1 MRHHQQPASAT
12 WFLENLEPRLLL
24 SASTDSPYLLAAPM
38 TDDWTVYAGL
48 VVDEPIGQSV
58 FDDLGAGGFD
68 GPVDRYLRGVQA
80 RIEALLAADPQADVT
95 RASPSEYFARVTREG
110 LVQIDAFVQEVTPAV
125 LQGLK
130 AAGLRVELSNPGMRV
145 VEGWAHYSLLDD
157 LAAVPGVGLV
167 ALPSYGMTNT
177 GSVTSDG
184 DWILKADDLRSA
196 FGVSGQGVRVGV
208 ISNGIANWTD
218 ARDSGDLP
226 TTLTYSALGTG
237 DEGTAM
243 LEIVYDLAPGA
254 DLYFHPASTAAQ
266 MTDAIDWLTD
276 EGVDVIVDD
285 LTFYLAGSGAG
296 SQSYFTDGP
305 STAVAAAAQAAV
317 DSGIVYVTCAGN
329 WQLSDIWDSQSVKSH
344 WQGQFSDP
352 NADGWLD
359 FVPGDRGNTFTL
371 GGHQSL
377 QVNLQWSDPWPGSA
391 NNYDLYLFNNNYT
404 QVLWSSTL
412 AQTGTQY
419 PWEGWN
425 ITYNLDPPIVVNLA
439 IGRVSGQARQLEM
452 FVATAGPTGS
462 HSSGLQ
468 YAEGD
473 TLASQ
478 QAVEEVMTVG
488 AVDAGDSGWDT
499 VEPFS
504 SWGPSRIYTDLGNTQ
519 SWISRQSLDM
529 VAIDRVDT
537 SIGGTVHFD
546 NPFIGTSAAAPHVA
560 ALAALLLQVNPGLT
574 PAGVS
579 QALNATAVD
588 LTAYGSGYDEASGW
602 GRADGLGAA
611 YKVYTPDTPDLQ
623 ADSDTGISSTDN
635 ITMDTTPTFVGTV
648 PAGSYVR
655 LYVDDELEGT
665 QDLGAQVTAYS
676 ITTAAL
682 AEGSHLVTVRL
693 GVDSSTP
700 TGNLSYE
707 SDELQIWIDTTAPTA
722 TISEISTPRSDAV
735 QTAAID
741 FGESIG
747 DFSVAA
753 LSLRRDGGSNL
764 LTSSQTPTTTDQR
777 HWTVPNLAGLTGR
790 AGAYELKLTA
800 AGSQITDVAGN
811 PLAGDAVEEWL
822 MDTITGTSG
831 ADTVTLSGSTA
842 QVVTTSD
849 SYAVDLG
856 DFAEY
861 PLNFKGGDGID
872 ELTVDLINGNPVP
885 EGGVAFDGEGGS
897 DTLSIEGGTGNESVE
912 LGAGQATVNSGPAIS
927 YSSTE
932 TLTMTLGGGENNTVS
947 IADDLGQVALM
958 IYGEGGGKSILTCE
972 DPDYADQVTLTLK
985 ESAARVEIDSTLKVD
1000 ALVMEEGA
1008 AAKLTSGGSKVLYT
1022 KTLSI
1027 AETEGVPTA
1036 RLDLTDNDLIVDY
1049 TGGTQGQ
1056 PSAQL
1061 EAVKRW
1067 ITAGYASMTW
1077 AGNGIVS
1084 TTAAAAPI
1092 TYGLGYAQ
1100 NDMFLFGPYEEFDG
1114 FDVDLSTIL
1123 VKFTYNGDVNLDGC
1137 VDDND
1142 VTILNLYYDGGAT
1155 GGHYWHQG
1163 DIFLYDGL
1171 IDDNDVTIL
1180 NLTYGS
1186 GWKWG
1191 PRL

>member
-1 MRHHQQPASAT
+1 M
-12 WFLENLEPRLLL
+12 LL
-24 SASTDSPYLLAAPM
+24 SVSTESVCGTPFPLTHESGEPGVWVGDLPLDGPTLVPDLMPAPGAK
-38 TDDWTVYAGL
+38 D
-48 VVDEPIGQSV
+48 VVDGVVSHGLSGI
-58 FDDLGAGGFD
+58 
-68 GPVDRYLRGVQA
+68 VDRIKELKK
-80 RIEALLAADPQADVT
+80 ADPLADLS
-95 RASPSEYFARVTREG
+95 RASPSEYIARVTADG
-110 LVQIDAFVQEVTPAV
+110 MVQIYAWVDEVTPAV
-125 LQGLK
+125 LQGLGG
-130 AAGLRVELSNPGMRV
+130 AGLRVELSSAALRV
-145 VEGWAHYSLLDD
+145 VQGWVHYTMVEGLADVAGVVQVSL
-157 LAAVPGVGLV
+157 PG
-167 ALPSYGMTNT
+167 YGMTNT
-177 GSVTSDG
+177 GSVNTAGDG
-184 DWILKADDLRSA
+184 ILNADEVRAA
-196 FGVSGQGVRVGV
+196 FGATGDGVRVGV
-208 ISNGIANWTD
+208 ISNGIQHFADVQNT
-218 ARDSGDLP
+218 GDLP
-226 TTLTYSALGTG
+226 GTITYSSTGTG

-243 LEIVYDLAPGA
+243 LEIVYDLAPDA
-254 DLYFHPASTAAQ
+254 DLYFAPASTSAS
-266 MTDAIDWLTD
+266 MTTAIAWLVD
-276 EGVDVIVDD
+276 QGVDIIVDD
-285 LTFYLAGSGAG
+285 MTFYVLGNANDA
-296 SQSYFTDGP
+296 QPYFTDGP
-305 STAVAAAAQAAV
+305 GTSIASVAQDAV

-329 WQLSDIWDSQSVKSH
+329 WQQAYDGWARPGTKSH
-344 WQGQFSDP
+344 WQGQFVDNDS
-352 NADGWLD
+352 NGWHEFTGGDEGNGL
-359 FVPGDRGNTFTL
+359 VLLPGETIY
-371 GGHQSL
+371 
-377 QVNLQWSDPWPGSA
+377 VNLQWSDPWPGSA
-391 NNYDLYLFNNNYT
+391 NDYDLWLLNWNLSDWYEMSLIR
-404 QVLWSSTL
+404 
-412 AQTGTQY
+412 QTGTQY
-419 PWEGWN
+419 PWEELQWTNGSGN
-425 ITYNLDPPIVVNLA
+425 NVTVNLA
-439 IGRVSGQARQLEM
+439 IARFSGLARQLEM
-452 FVATAGPTGS
+452 FVYTTHGT
-462 HSSGLQ
+462 GLQ
-468 YAEGD
+468 FATGD

-478 QAVEEVMTVG
+478 QALEEVIPVG
-488 AVDAGDSGWDT
+488 AVDASDSGWDT
-499 VEPFS
+499 IEPFS
-504 SWGPSRIYTDLGNTQ
+504 SHGPSTIYTDLGAAQT
-519 SWISRQSLDM
+519 STTRETLDL
-529 VAIDRVDT
+529 VGIDGVQT
-537 SIGGTVHFD
+537 KVGQLGFFLV
-546 NPFIGTSAAAPHVA
+546 NPFYGTSAAAPHVA

-588 LTAYGSGYDEASGW
+588 LTAYGSGYDETSGW

-655 LYVDDELEGT
+655 LYVDDDLEGT
-665 QDLGAQVTAYS
+665 QDLGDEVTAYS

-722 TISEISTPRSDAV
+722 TISEIGTPRSDAV

-822 MDTITGTSG
+822 MDTINGTSG

-861 PLNFKGGDGID
+861 PLNFN
-872 ELTVDLINGNPVP
+872 L
-885 EGGVAFDGEGGS
+885 
-897 DTLSIEGGTGNESVE
+897 GTG
-912 LGAGQATVNSGPAIS
+912 
-927 YSSTE
+927 
-932 TLTMTLGGGENNTVS
+932 NNTVS
-947 IADDLGQVALM
+947 VNGDLGQIELDLSGAGGGTCTLTAADPGYTDEVALVLWNSANA
-958 IYGEGGGKSILTCE
+958 EFDSSLSV
-972 DPDYADQVTLTLK
+972 ASLTLH
-985 ESAARVEIDSTLKVD
+985 AGTQATL
-1000 ALVMEEGA
+1000 A
-1008 AAKLTSGGSKVLYT
+1008 SGGSKVLYT

-1049 TGGTQGQ
+1049 TGGTPGQ

-1067 ITAGYASMTW
+1067 ITAGYASGTW
-1077 AGNGIVS
+1077 AGNGIAS
-1084 TTAAAAPI
+1084 STAAQNYI
-1092 TYGLGYAQ
+1092 VYGLGYAQ
-1100 NDMFLFGPYEEFDG
+1100 NDLLFLPYEEFDG
-1114 FDVDLSTIL
+1114 FEVDDSTIL
-1123 VKFTYNGDVNLDGC
+1123 VKFTYNGDLDLNGC

-1142 VTILNLYYDGGAT
+1142 VTFFNLYYDGGET

-1163 DIFLYDGL
+1163 DIFLYDGY

-1180 NLTYGS
+1180 GLTYGM
-1186 GWKWG
+1186 GIG
-1191 PRL
+1191 DPL